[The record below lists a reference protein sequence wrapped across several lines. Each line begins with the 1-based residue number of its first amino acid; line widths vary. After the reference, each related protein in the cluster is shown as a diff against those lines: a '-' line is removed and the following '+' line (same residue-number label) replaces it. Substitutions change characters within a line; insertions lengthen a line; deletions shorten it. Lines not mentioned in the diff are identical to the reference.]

1 MKLFDDL
8 RSAASSWG
16 NPFRGVKQGAED
28 AYYNLGHDLYTS
40 LGSWIPQGRRQKMA
54 QTGFDPEIDNVR
66 RIDQDINNSDPA
78 LRYGKL
84 EQRNKELNSWNQ
96 KQVQYQPEM
105 RALQEA
111 YIKRQAQ
118 QMLQDTAGKQADGFG
133 RQWAQSVGGNEN
145 QALQGGNYQLS
156 RGNALETL
164 DNMGGASDGLRR
176 FANGADFL
184 ASDDYA
190 AGQGGYGSALGIGYR
205 SMGVAGG
212 SYTGNNSTSAYGANA
227 FNDDGSW
234 DNRSTGNAYASGNI
248 YDSRLQAGNRG
259 SGIGGYRGASKEYL
273 QNIKGWN
280 NFGTYPKKPGADSAP
295 NQLATG
301 DPLPAAPW
309 SSSGIPGMGWMPEES
324 GDTFKL
330 GAEGW
335 RPYQEPSRTM
345 EDDANSWRDY
355 YGDKGYDYRPKSGN
369 SAGWNAGANESR
381 KNMGWSAMAPAY
393 EIASAPH
400 VKSGPKPMYGS
411 GFSAMNPMYDD
422 FQAMNLPQNRS
433 GSGYSSYKPVSGFD
447 HQPYYPF
454 FGAGGF

>member
-40 LGSWIPQGRRQKMA
+40 LGSWIPQGRRQQMA
-54 QTGFDPEIDNVR
+54 QTGFDGEIDNVR
-66 RIDQDINNSDPA
+66 RIDREIQQGDPEQ
-78 LRYGKL
+78 RYGRI
-84 EQRNKELNSWNQ
+84 QNRNKELEQWNQ
-96 KQVQYQPEM
+96 KQLQYQPEM

-118 QMLQDTAGKQADGFG
+118 QMLQDNAGKRADGFG
-133 RQWAQSVGGNEN
+133 TQWAQSVAGNEN
-145 QALQGGNYQLS
+145 QALLGGVYQLP

-164 DNMGGASDGLRR
+164 DSMGGASDGLRK

-190 AGQGGYGSALGIGYR
+190 AGQGGYGSALGTGYR
-205 SMGVAGG
+205 SMGIAGG

-234 DNRSTGNAYASGNI
+234 DNRSTGNAYAPGNI
-248 YDSRLQAGNRG
+248 YDARLQGGYRG
-259 SGIGGYRGASKEYL
+259 SGIGGYRGASAEYL
-273 QNIKGWN
+273 NNIKGWN

-295 NQLATG
+295 TQVATG
-301 DPLPAAPW
+301 EGLPPAPW
-309 SSSGIPGMGWMPEES
+309 RVTNLPGMGWMPEEA

-330 GAEGW
+330 GSEGW
-335 RPYQEPSRTM
+335 RPYQEPGRTM
-345 EDDANSWRDY
+345 EDSARDWQQY
-355 YGDKGYDYRPKSGN
+355 YGDKGYEYRPKSGN
-369 SAGWNAGANESR
+369 GAGWNAGANESR
-381 KNMGWSAMAPAY
+381 RNLGWGAMSQPA
-393 EIASAPH
+393 EIAGLPS
-400 VKSGPKPMYGS
+400 VKRSSKPMYGS

-433 GSGYSSYKPVSGFD
+433 GGGYSNYQPVSGFD
-447 HQPYYPF
+447 HNPHYPF
-454 FGAGGF
+454 LGASGY